1 MNGQGDI
8 FSEVAHRA
16 GDAARNGME
25 FVAHAAKAA
34 KEKVGVATR
43 KARTYVAKKIHPQP
57 AGAAIEPCPKNKKAE
72 RVAERKARLAASV
85 ERLKNMP
92 AGRQRDALAHA
103 IDRFA
108 RNNVA
113 VERARLAEDAYNV
126 GKGDPP
132 EGWERVTGEALKKL
146 GGTSELFP
154 QLRKAFKA
162 AEYRD
167 GYYPDLYKSQS
178 AVFGEE
184 RYVLSFRGTQ
194 GKLDGSADVV
204 QAFGGDTEQYSKAVK
219 CAQKLKQVL
228 GDKMDIT
235 GHSMGGGMAAAAGI
249 VTGSPVWAIDPAG
262 VHAATLERA
271 GKHYSRVQAENYV
284 QNFVAEGEILDTVQ
298 SPAVQR
304 TIWGGLTLALPAGG
318 IALAATGR
326 RAVMENGTV
335 VYGAAGPIHHL
346 PILANA
352 KEISSGTND
361 RGVSPGIAGRVNNDL
376 NPVQKVRLH
385 GVAYVIAGMEQQKA
399 DDLLV
404 MRKS

>member
-8 FSEVAHRA
+8 ISEVAHRA

-43 KARTYVAKKIHPQP
+43 KARAYVAKQIHPQP

-92 AGRQRDALAHA
+92 AGPQRDALAHA
-103 IDRFA
+103 TERFA

-113 VERARLAEDAYNV
+113 VERARLAEDAYKV
-126 GKGDPP
+126 GQGEPP

-146 GGTSELFP
+146 GGTSEVFP

-162 AEYRD
+162 AEYDD
-167 GYYPDLYKSQS
+167 GYYPELYKSKTS
-178 AVFGEE
+178 TFGEE

-194 GKLDGSADVV
+194 GKLDGMADVV
-204 QAFGGDTEQYSKAVK
+204 QAFGGETEQYTKAVK

-228 GDKMDIT
+228 GGKLEIT
-235 GHSMGGGMAAAAGI
+235 GHSMGGGMATAAGI
-249 VTGSPVWAIDPAG
+249 VTSTPVWAIDPAG
-262 VHAATLERA
+262 VHPATLERA
-271 GKHYSRVQAENYV
+271 GKDYSRDQADNYV
-284 QNFVAEGEILDTVQ
+284 HNFVAEGEILDTIQ
-298 SPAVQR
+298 DPAVQR
-304 TIWGGLTLALPAGG
+304 VVLGGVTLALPTGG
-318 IALAATGR
+318 VVLSTSGR
-326 RAVMENGTV
+326 RALVENGTV
-335 VYGAAGPIHHL
+335 VYGAAGPVHHL
-346 PILANA
+346 PVLSNA
-352 KEISSGTND
+352 EEISSGTRD
-361 RGVSPGIAGRVNNDL
+361 QGISPGIGGRVNNNL
-376 NPVQKVRLH
+376 NPIQKVRLH

-399 DDLLV
+399 DDLVV
-404 MRKS
+404 MGKN